1 MSRYK
6 KTGYFNAVT
15 AAVSYGMN
23 PLFSLPMYNL
33 GYGVNSVLFYRY
45 FFAVLLYGLW
55 LKFVK
60 KISFNLTIKEALSVF
75 ILAIA
80 FSFSSLFLFDA
91 FNYIESGLACT
102 ILFSYPIIVAV
113 ISKLFFKEKM
123 PVIIWLS
130 LFMILIGIFMLYDG
144 NSMHKLNLKGIYLVL
159 LSAFSYALYMIGVN
173 RIKTVKHI
181 KTNKLT
187 FYVML
192 FGLSI
197 YVWNLKFCT
206 QLQPLNSYFVTCC
219 ALLLAIFPTI
229 LSIETVTT
237 AVKLIG
243 ATPTAI
249 LGALEPLT
257 ALFFGVILFGETIT
271 LKISCGIFLILTGVI
286 IVIMQRNKKKKNF
299 ISSRNQ

>member
-23 PLFSLPMYNL
+23 PLFSLPMYNH
-33 GYGVNSVLFYRY
+33 GFEVNSVLFYRY
-45 FFAVLLYGLW
+45 FFAVLIYGLW
-55 LKFVK
+55 LKFIK
-60 KISFNLTIKEALSVF
+60 KISFKLSIKEAVFVF

-80 FSFSSLFLFDA
+80 FSLSSLFLFDA
-91 FNYIESGLACT
+91 FNYIDSGLACT
-102 ILFSYPIIVAV
+102 ILFSYPVIVAL
-113 ISKLFFKEKM
+113 ISQIFFKEKM
-123 PVIIWLS
+123 PSVIWLS
-130 LFMILIGIFMLYDG
+130 LFMILFGIFMLYGG
-144 NSMHKLNLKGIYLVL
+144 NNKSNLNLKGIVLVL

-173 RIKTVKHI
+173 KIKTVKHI

-192 FGLSI
+192 FGLSVYI
-197 YVWNLKFCT
+197 WNLKFCT
-206 QLQPLNSYFVTCC
+206 QLQLLDNYFVTLC

-229 LSIETVTT
+229 ISIETVTT

-257 ALFFGVILFGETIT
+257 ALFFGVLLFGETLT
-271 LKISCGIFLILTGVI
+271 PKICWGIFLILTGVI
-286 IVIMQRNKKKKNF
+286 IVIIRKNKKK
-299 ISSRNQ
+299 IIYSR